1 MRHRA
6 AGRDA
11 VVAVGQNAGSTL
23 TAADEGCARTVDR
36 AVIALC
42 TAGAELEHGAAL
54 RGAGDAVRLGGD
66 QRLVVDGQQNH
77 GLNELRLN
85 HRACNGDER
94 LAREYRRALGDSPDI
109 AFELEVAQIV
119 EKRLGEAFAAAE
131 VCDVLLGEAEIF
143 EVGDQLLDTG
153 HDGIAAA
160 VRNAAEE
167 HIKVCAAVAHTL
179 FKIAICHRELVEV
192 GQHGKISFG
201 HCDKRPFA

>member
-1 MRHRA
+1 MSSS
-6 AGRDA
+6 
-11 VVAVGQNAGSTL
+11 V
-23 TAADEGCARTVDR
+23 
-36 AVIALC
+36 
-42 TAGAELEHGAAL
+42 
-54 RGAGDAVRLGGD
+54 
-66 QRLVVDGQQNH
+66 
-77 GLNELRLN
+77 
-85 HRACNGDER
+85 
-94 LAREYRRALGDSPDI
+94 
-109 AFELEVAQIV
+109 
-119 EKRLGEAFAAAE
+119 K
-131 VCDVLLGEAEIF
+131 IF

>member
-1 MRHRA
+1 M
-6 AGRDA
+6 
-11 VVAVGQNAGSTL
+11 
-23 TAADEGCARTVDR
+23 
-36 AVIALC
+36 
-42 TAGAELEHGAAL
+42 
-54 RGAGDAVRLGGD
+54 
-66 QRLVVDGQQNH
+66 VDGQQNH

-94 LAREYRRALGDSPDI
+94 LAREYRRALGDSPDV